1 MYFLRNGASTIYLLT
16 VVVRGRAITNYYG
29 VDRERAHNS
38 LSITH
43 VLAQDYELQ
52 RMRIFGAVTSQ
63 SFTEKFAYVEPL
75 PKNAIA
81 LTWAN
86 HHRQKT
92 GD

>member
-1 MYFLRNGASTIYLLT
+1 MVLQRFTYWLLLLEGAL
-16 VVVRGRAITNYYG
+16 
-29 VDRERAHNS
+29 AHNP

-52 RMRIFGAVTSQ
+52 GMRIFGAVTSQ
-63 SFTEKFAYVEPL
+63 SFTEKIAYVEPL